1 MRMNTKKSDR
11 LLKHSVILLT
21 VMTGEERMYYLE
33 RMWDLYIDVYTTP
46 KFRKKQS
53 RTYEMDKTKA
63 YDLCSKLTKIF
74 GH

>member
-1 MRMNTKKSDR
+1 MRMNTKASNR
-11 LLKHSVILLT
+11 LLKHSIVLLT
-21 VMTGEERMYYLE
+21 VMTGEEKMNYLE

-46 KFRKKQS
+46 KFKKKLS
-53 RTYEMDKTKA
+53 RTYEMDKLKA

>member
-1 MRMNTKKSDR
+1 MRMSTKASNR
-11 LLKHSVILLT
+11 LLKHSIVLLT
-21 VMTGEERMYYLE
+21 VMTGEEKMYYLE

-46 KFRKKQS
+46 KFRKKLS
-53 RTYEMDKTKA
+53 RTYEMDKLKA